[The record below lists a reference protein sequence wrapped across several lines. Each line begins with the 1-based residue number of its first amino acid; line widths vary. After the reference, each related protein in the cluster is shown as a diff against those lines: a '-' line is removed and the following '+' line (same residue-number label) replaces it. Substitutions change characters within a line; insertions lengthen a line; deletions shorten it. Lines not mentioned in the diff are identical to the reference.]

1 MTFLKTTVPVL
12 RVSGP
17 SRGMG
22 GFLLYPENKEEVLN
36 EFPAPLEA
44 WVVSY
49 PYLVSPK
56 GFNTQDSSYLE
67 TILSIPYF
75 TRAFS

>member
-1 MTFLKTTVPVL
+1 
-12 RVSGP
+12 
-17 SRGMG
+17 MG
-22 GFLLYPENKEEVLN
+22 GFLH
-36 EFPAPLEA
+36 
-44 WVVSY
+44 

-56 GFNTQDSSYLE
+56 GFNTQDNSYLE